1 MNYSIELDKYEL
13 NTLKSLVRAE
23 YQKMQTC
30 FNNQSQDDFG
40 KDIIKDSMIR
50 LLTISSKL
58 DNVITRVSKRQKP
71 TTKTLSC
78 PKNARKWQ
86 RRF

>member
-1 MNYSIELDKYEL
+1 MLYKIELDKYEF
-13 NTLKSLVRAE
+13 NTLKSLVRVE

-50 LLTISSKL
+50 LNHIQGKL
-58 DNVITRVSKRQKP
+58 N
-71 TTKTLSC
+71 
-78 PKNARKWQ
+78 NALLMSNGEVE
-86 RRF
+86 

>member
-1 MNYSIELDKYEL
+1 MKYCEVRLNQYEL
-13 NTLKSLVRAE
+13 NILKSLVRAE

-50 LLTISSKL
+50 LLTIGGKL
-58 DNVITRVSKRQKP
+58 N
-71 TTKTLSC
+71 
-78 PKNARKWQ
+78 NAILMSDKVE
-86 RRF
+86 